1 MPIHT
6 VEEPKHHAV
15 HTPTLCVIFSGAL
28 RFVTVFM
35 PSRGPAVVIK
45 GVRAS
50 TDPTSK
56 DYTVILPEGQE
67 RTFAEQ

>member
-6 VEEPKHHAV
+6 GDEHEHRAV
-15 HTPTLCVIFSGAL
+15 HTPTLCGKFSGAL
-28 RFVTVFM
+28 RIVTVFM
-35 PSRGPAVVIK
+35 PSRGPTVVIK

-50 TDPTSK
+50 ADPSSK

>member
-6 VEEPKHHAV
+6 GDEHEHRAV
-15 HTPTLCVIFSGAL
+15 HTPTLCGKFEGSL
-28 RFVTVFM
+28 RIVTVFT
-35 PSRGPAVVIK
+35 PSRGAVVGIK

-50 TDPTSK
+50 SDSASK
-56 DYTVILPEGQE
+56 DYTVILSEGQE